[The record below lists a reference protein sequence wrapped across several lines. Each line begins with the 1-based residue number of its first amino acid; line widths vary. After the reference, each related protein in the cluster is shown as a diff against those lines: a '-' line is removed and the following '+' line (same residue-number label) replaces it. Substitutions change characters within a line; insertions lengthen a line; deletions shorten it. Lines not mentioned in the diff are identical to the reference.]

1 MKSVHN
7 SHLPLALALFLGCS
21 TLAFGQAISGDLVG
35 LIQDPSGA
43 GVPNAVVEVTNDG
56 TNIKNSATANNEG
69 EYRFSNLPPGMY
81 TLTASGTGFGTS
93 TLKRVTVSLNTT
105 STANLSLQLSSTS
118 TTIEVST
125 ATAQIDTTTAQ
136 IQSTYTTRQVQ
147 DLPVTAIGMGV
158 LNLSLL
164 QAGVATTGGL
174 GMGRGPSV
182 GGQRP
187 RNNNFTVEGVDN
199 NSKSVTGAQVLV
211 PNDAVQ
217 EFTVLLNQFQSEYGH
232 SSGGQFNIVVRTGA
246 NQMHGMLYDYMRNRN
261 LRAIDQSFQNQGLKS
276 VPRYDQNRLGGQV
289 GGPIRKDKWFFFANF
304 EYNPLGQASTTANAA
319 YAPTAE
325 GYSTL
330 AGLPGVNQTNLNVMK
345 LYATAPAITTG
356 ANVPK
361 LAVAGT
367 SIPLGAV
374 PTVGPNYSNNY
385 FGVLSSDYTV
395 SDKDQIRGR
404 YVYNRG
410 DSINTAGV
418 TLPFF
423 YVPVPTRNYLATLA
437 WYHTF
442 TPSLTNELRLGF
454 NRQNQSFPIGN
465 YTFPGLDQ
473 FPNLVFNDLQL
484 QIGPNV
490 NYPQYNISN
499 MYQGVD
505 NLSWT
510 RGSHSLKFG
519 TELRRYIAPSAFTQR
534 ARGDYEYSS
543 VATYLTDQTPNAAA
557 QRGLGNVV
565 YYGDQIA
572 SFSYIQD
579 TWRAR
584 PNLTINLGA
593 RYEYTTIPQSER
605 RQNVNALAS
614 VPGLIDFN
622 TPQAQKNAIAP
633 RVGLAYT
640 PGANQNTVIRAGFGM
655 AYDVLFDN
663 IGTLSLPPQFA
674 TTLDRIGTP
683 TPAGGFLATG
693 GILPNAPTGTLSVAD
708 ARRLTS
714 TYITDQVLPYT
725 INYNFEIQHVFAKD
739 YTLQVRYLGTQGV
752 HLPTQMQINKVPKIN
767 SSFSIPTYLT
777 MPSAATLA
785 ALPLTLG
792 NLQARTNFAPGY
804 AAAGLTNMIT
814 AYTAQGHSTYNG
826 LAVQLNRRFSS
837 GLQFLMAYTWSHNID
852 NSTAEFNTTMLTP
865 RRPQDFFDLTSERA
879 SSALDRRHRVSLS
892 VLYDV
897 PFFQHS
903 SNWFMKNLVGNWEVV
918 PIYSYESPEYFTVQ
932 SGIDSNLNGDTAGD
946 RTIVNANGVQRTGSA
961 VFGVDATGTRI
972 PANATTAIANT
983 TVAYIASNPNAQYI
997 QAGLGALA
1005 TSGRNTEPTRPI
1017 NNVDMTL
1024 IKRFS
1029 VRERFHFEV
1038 QGQALN
1044 LFNHAQFI
1052 PGAINDVG
1060 SVTGTGLGG
1069 YVNSNS
1075 VNFNNPEAFFTSNA
1089 RVIQVVGKFIW

>member
-1 MKSVHN
+1 MKSAHK
-7 SHLPLALALFLGCS
+7 SHLPLALALFLGSS
-21 TLAFGQAISGDLVG
+21 TFAFGQAISGDLVG
-35 LIQDPSGA
+35 IIQDPSGA
-43 GVPNAVVEVTNDG
+43 GVPNAAVEVTNDG
-56 TNIKNSATANNEG
+56 TNIKNSATANNDG

-93 TLKRVTVSLNTT
+93 TLKGVTVSLNTT

-147 DLPVTAIGMGV
+147 DLPVTGIGMGV

-199 NSKSVTGAQVLV
+199 NSKSVTGAQVIV

-217 EFTVLLNQFQSEYGH
+217 EFTLLLNQFQSEYGH
-232 SSGGQFNIVVRTGA
+232 SSGGQFNIVVRTGT
-246 NQMHGMLYDYMRNRN
+246 NQIHGMLYDYMRNRN

-319 YAPTAE
+319 YAPTAQ

-345 LYATAPAITTG
+345 QYATAPAITTG
-356 ANVPK
+356 TNVPS

-374 PTVGPNYSNNY
+374 PTVGPNYTNNY

-410 DSINTAGV
+410 DTISTTGV

-484 QIGPNV
+484 QVGPNV

-534 ARGDYEYSS
+534 SRGDYEYSS

-579 TWRAR
+579 AWRAR

-663 IGTLSLPPQFA
+663 IGTLSLPPQFG

-725 INYNFEIQHVFAKD
+725 INYNFEIQHIFAKD

-752 HLPTQMQINKVPKIN
+752 HLPTQMQINKVSKIN
-767 SSFSIPTYLT
+767 SSFYIPTYLT

-804 AAAGLTNMIT
+804 AAAGLTNIIT

-826 LAVQLNRRFSS
+826 LAVQLNRRLSN

-865 RRPQDFFDLTSERA
+865 RRPQDFLT
-879 SSALDRRHRVSLS
+879 
-892 VLYDV
+892 
-897 PFFQHS
+897 
-903 SNWFMKNLVGNWEVV
+903 
-918 PIYSYESPEYFTVQ
+918 
-932 SGIDSNLNGDTAGD
+932 
-946 RTIVNANGVQRTGSA
+946 
-961 VFGVDATGTRI
+961 
-972 PANATTAIANT
+972 
-983 TVAYIASNPNAQYI
+983 
-997 QAGLGALA
+997 
-1005 TSGRNTEPTRPI
+1005 
-1017 NNVDMTL
+1017 
-1024 IKRFS
+1024 
-1029 VRERFHFEV
+1029 
-1038 QGQALN
+1038 
-1044 LFNHAQFI
+1044 
-1052 PGAINDVG
+1052 
-1060 SVTGTGLGG
+1060 
-1069 YVNSNS
+1069 
-1075 VNFNNPEAFFTSNA
+1075 
-1089 RVIQVVGKFIW
+1089 